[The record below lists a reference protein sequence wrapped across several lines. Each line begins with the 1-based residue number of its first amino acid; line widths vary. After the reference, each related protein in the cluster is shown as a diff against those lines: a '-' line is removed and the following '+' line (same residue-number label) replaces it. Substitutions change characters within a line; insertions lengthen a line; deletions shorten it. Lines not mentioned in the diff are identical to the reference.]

1 MWGDGSWP
9 LVLRGASRGREK
21 YPWTPAAVWRC
32 SWLMM
37 ALSVIIF
44 DLSGQISWASV
55 YTFPQW
61 SHTYHNVSAV
71 GWILS
76 EEITPSCV
84 HVVGEGT
91 SGTPRNKKER
101 ITIEIHFIMETFK
114 PVVVYSILRLVLHR
128 RHFWHWYVS
137 TFQQPKSDT
146 TLKKKLVIYSAWQ
159 ERKCHDGVFFFLS
172 PNKLRPSKWKWRIDW
187 NTFLSFFFFPTL
199 T

>member
-21 YPWTPAAVWRC
+21 YPWTPAAVW
-32 SWLMM
+32 LMM

-44 DLSGQISWASV
+44 DLSGQVSWASV

-101 ITIEIHFIMETFK
+101 IAIEIHFIMETFK

-159 ERKCHDGVFFFLS
+159 ERKCHDVFFFFYPQISSDLQS
-172 PNKLRPSKWKWRIDW
+172 ESEELIETPF
-187 NTFLSFFFFPTL
+187 FLSFFFRHWPKKL
-199 T
+199 